1 MSLKNRVYNH
11 LIFCMEKFLAFG
23 RKYFQAATDIV
34 FILALAIILL
44 QLMHSG
50 VGNFQLSNFSF
61 FYKSLNLVFS
71 FYVMLISIF
80 LFLTTDNT
88 LIKIGRTVFLFIAG
102 AYLLMSVLWLFGK
115 LSSRFE
121 VESYRAFLA
130 IIVGFIGISFKAAS
144 LGNSRIH
151 PALLFVFSFIFLIL
165 FGTFSL
171 LLPEATHR
179 DIGIVQALFT
189 ATSAVTVT
197 GLAVL
202 DTSKDFTFL
211 GQSIILILIQLGG
224 LGVLT
229 VTNVFALVFKSSSS
243 FRNRLMIGDMIKE
256 LENSKTFNTL
266 FKIIA
271 LTLLVEGLGVILIYL
286 SVFGDQGIDN
296 PFFFSVFHAVSGF
309 CNAGFST
316 LSNSLFEDSV
326 RSNYFLQIII
336 CWLIITG
343 GLGYSVMINHYYQ
356 VKNKLLSLI
365 SKIPIFKYKHQKLL
379 LRTSS
384 NSRIVIITTG
394 ILLLAGTIFFY
405 MAESNGV
412 MNGKNV
418 FEKIVM
424 AFFNSTTARTAGFNN
439 INMGDLGV
447 PAVILIMAL
456 MWIGASPGS
465 TGGGI
470 KTTTFAI
477 TLLNLW
483 NQIRGREILIVQR
496 REIPTTAINQVN
508 SVVILSIFAIS
519 FSTFLI
525 SVFEPSILFRD
536 ILFETISAYST
547 VGLSLGITPHL
558 NEKSQLV
565 LIIIM
570 FLGRVSFLTFLI
582 GVFYYFLE
590 DKRGA
595 EPYYPKENVFIN

>member
-1 MSLKNRVYNH
+1 
-11 LIFCMEKFLAFG
+11 MEKFLAFG

-34 FILALAIILL
+34 FILALVIILL
-44 QLMHSG
+44 QLLQSG
-50 VGNFQLSNFSF
+50 ATFFQVSTFTF
-61 FYKSLNLVFS
+61 FYKSLNLLFS
-71 FYVMLISIF
+71 VYVMLISIF
-80 LFLTTDNT
+80 LFLSTDNT
-88 LIKIGRTVFLFIAG
+88 VIKVARTVFLIIAG

-130 IIVGFIGISFKAAS
+130 IIVGFIGISFKGAS

-171 LLPEATHR
+171 LLPEATNR

-243 FRNRLMIGDMIKE
+243 FRNRLMVGDMIKE

-271 LTLLVEGLGVILIYL
+271 LTLLVEGIGVVLIYF
-286 SVFGDQGIDN
+286 SVLGDGNIDK
-296 PFFFSVFHAVSGF
+296 PLFFSVFHAVSGF

-316 LSNSLFEDSV
+316 MSNSLFEDSV
-326 RSNYFLQIII
+326 RSNYFLQLII

-343 GLGYSVMINHYYQ
+343 GLGYSVMINHYFQ
-356 VKNKLLSLI
+356 VKNKLLALV
-365 SKIPIFKYKHQKLL
+365 SKISFFKYKHQKKL

-405 MAESNGV
+405 LAETNGV
-412 MNGKNV
+412 MNGKNI
-418 FEKIVM
+418 FEKLFIS
-424 AFFNSTTARTAGFNN
+424 FFNSTTARTAGFNN
-439 INMGDLGV
+439 INMGALGV
-447 PAVILIMAL
+447 PAIILIMAL

-483 NQIRGREILIVQR
+483 NQIRGKEILIIQK
-496 REIPTTAINQVN
+496 REIPIAAINQVN
-508 SVVILSIFAIS
+508 SVVILSIFAIATA
-519 FSTFLI
+519 TFLI
-525 SVFEPSILFRD
+525 SVFEPALLFRD
-536 ILFETISAYST
+536 ILFESISAYST
-547 VGLSLGITPHL
+547 VGLSLGITPGL
-558 NEKSQLV
+558 SEKSQLV
-565 LIIIM
+565 LIVIM

-582 GVFYYFLE
+582 GIFYYFVE
-590 DKRGA
+590 DHRGA